1 MSIRKDNSQFSD
13 SDEDNWSDEDT
24 DDYLDAKR
32 PNFPDF
38 EKLVNQGIE
47 SLDGYVFAKLNWSAP
62 KDATWVSFGNSLK
75 CHSAA
80 DILLLLKASDFVSYD
95 ILAPFSLCSDASAPD
110 QAHTDLKLILRRWH
124 DFRPEG
130 EFRCFV
136 KSRSIIAISQR
147 NWDAYFTFVDTEQAN
162 IVQAIVKFFQEKV
175 RDRFP
180 LQDYVLD
187 VYTSRNFRS
196 SKCVKIIDFNVFGP
210 PTDALL
216 FQWPELEAANPDQ
229 EIWFRKQEDKSL
241 RSGNLN
247 KYKIPIDLADIASG
261 ADPAK
266 LIDLVQAQVEEQ
278 NEAAAKERSS
288 QS

>member
-1 MSIRKDNSQFSD
+1 MGVRSASNASQRARG
-13 SDEDNWSDEDT
+13 ET
-24 DDYLDAKR
+24 GTQQ
-32 PNFPDF
+32 
-38 EKLVNQGIE
+38 V
-47 SLDGYVFAKLNWSAP
+47 
-62 KDATWVSFGNSLK
+62 T
-75 CHSAA
+75 
-80 DILLLLKASDFVSYD
+80 
-95 ILAPFSLCSDASAPD
+95 APD

-162 IVQAIVKFFQEKV
+162 IVQAISKFFQEKV
-175 RDRFP
+175 RNRFP

-216 FQWPELEAANPDQ
+216 FQWPELEAANPGQ

-241 RSGNLN
+241 RSGSLN

-278 NEAAAKERSS
+278 NEAAAKERPS